1 MNVSI
6 TYTLYRHQAYNKCH
20 TLYRKQTVTSRRR
33 LKADTP
39 ECGRECDAA
48 TAAQVEMK
56 AVKHA
61 QVIFFAKSSKFH
73 LRFVNA

>member
-6 TYTLYRHQAYNKCH
+6 TYTLYCHQAYNKCCR
-20 TLYRKQTVTSRRR
+20 LSREQTVTSRMR
-33 LKADTP
+33 LKPDTP
-39 ECGRECDAA
+39 ECCRECAVA